1 MSSSQSPRDVADLL
15 RRDRGDEG
23 AETELQRRIADADT
37 KTEQNRAL
45 AALGELRKLRAE
57 TTHADGDAC
66 SALGCRA
73 TSRLR
78 RVDGQVLCE
87 YCAIE
92 KRQR

>member
-1 MSSSQSPRDVADLL
+1 MSSSQNPREVAGRL
-15 RRDRGDEG
+15 RRDLGDED
-23 AETELQRRIADADT
+23 AETELQRRIADADS
-37 KTEQNRAL
+37 KAEENRAL

-57 TTHADGDAC
+57 TTHVDGDAC